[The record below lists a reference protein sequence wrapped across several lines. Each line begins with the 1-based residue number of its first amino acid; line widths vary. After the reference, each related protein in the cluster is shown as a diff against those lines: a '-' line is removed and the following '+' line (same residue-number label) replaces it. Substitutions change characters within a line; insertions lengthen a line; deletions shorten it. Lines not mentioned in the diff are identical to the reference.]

1 MVSKQLLAEL
11 KIILHEEY
19 GIDLPD
25 EDIEE
30 FGNCLVNCF
39 KILSESE
46 EAEND

>member
-11 KIILHEEY
+11 KIILREEY
-19 GIDLPD
+19 GIDLSD
-25 EDIEE
+25 EEIEE

-46 EAEND
+46 EEK